1 MGVKRQRITKDSGQK
16 LLVFLNAL
24 NVQLL
29 NPPSYDIVYGLADSN
44 GLTIYDAE
52 YLDLAIGE
60 NVPMASLDKAL
71 RNAAIQRGVALFEV
85 LRDAA
90 QSAAPGAVRGPCK
103 RKSCVI

>member
-1 MGVKRQRITKDSGQK
+1 MGVKRQRITKESGQK

-29 NPPSYDIVYGLADSN
+29 NPPSCDVVYGLADSN
-44 GLTIYDAE
+44 GLTIYDAA

-60 NVPMASLDKAL
+60 NVPVASLDKAL
-71 RNAAIQRGVALFEV
+71 RNAAIQRGVAFFEV

-90 QSAAPGAVRGPCK
+90 QEAAWGPCK
-103 RKSCVI
+103 QKSCVI